1 MRRSLAAAFAAAVV
15 LAACGRTAVP
25 VRLAGLH
32 RVHVWTGA
40 RAARMVAELHGAGVA
55 PRDSTVAD
63 YGAPGQL
70 RIWISRYPDEVH
82 AMEVLVRM
90 VEGMRTGRSPFA
102 TPQQLQGPP
111 GRWLTVGPGGHNVL
125 WTSGPTVYWL
135 QGDPNAVLRAA
146 DELPPP
152 TRGQLA

>member
-1 MRRSLAAAFAAAVV
+1 MRRSRGAAAAVLV
-15 LAACGRTAVP
+15 LLAACGQTRVP

-40 RAARMVAELHGAGVA
+40 RAVRMMAELHGADVA
-55 PRDSTVAD
+55 PRDSAVAD

-70 RIWISRYPDEVH
+70 RMWTSRYPDEVH
-82 AMEVLVRM
+82 ATVALTRM
-90 VEGMRTGRSPFA
+90 VEGMRAGHSRFS
-102 TPQQLQGPP
+102 TPRPLEGAP

-125 WTSGPTVYWL
+125 WASGPTVYWL
-135 QGDPNAVLRAA
+135 QGEPDAVLRAA

-152 TRGQLA
+152 SRGQLA

>member
-1 MRRSLAAAFAAAVV
+1 VRRSFVVALAAALL
-15 LAACGRTAVP
+15 LAACGRVP
-25 VRLAGLH
+25 VPVHLAGLH
-32 RVHVWTGA
+32 RVRVWTGA
-40 RAARMVAELHGAGVA
+40 GAARMVAGLHGAAVA

-82 AMEVLVRM
+82 AMEVLARM

-135 QGDPNAVLRAA
+135 QGEPDAVLRAA

>member
-1 MRRSLAAAFAAAVV
+1 MRRSLAALFAAGVL

-32 RVHVWTGA
+32 RVRVWTGA
-40 RAARMVAELHGAGVA
+40 GAARLVAELHGAEVA

-82 AMEVLVRM
+82 AMEVLARM
-90 VEGMRTGRSPFA
+90 VEGMRTGRSPFS
-102 TPQQLQGPP
+102 TPQQLPGSP

-125 WTSGPTVYWL
+125 WTSGAAVYWL
-135 QGDPNAVLRAA
+135 QGEPDAVLRAA
-146 DELPPP
+146 DELPRP